1 MKKLLIAFF
10 ISLTCLSASACDICG
25 LGTSNYNPVLFT
37 QLSKNYLSI
46 NYLHRL
52 YHIQGTDGLN
62 KEYFNTILVSGQYSI
77 TNKLQLVAMVPYQVN
92 KQKNAKAIND
102 LKGLGD
108 VTLIGNYRL
117 WNHEGI
123 SKTHSLVVGAG
134 VKLPTGKYEAVKSA
148 AIEEQNFQLG
158 TGSIDYL
165 VNGTYRL
172 NVHQWSFSAVGSY
185 KYNTAN
191 KQDYRYG
198 DVLTAGATALYRK
211 EFKNFSLAPFVQVM
225 NEKQMMDANNHL
237 LREHSGGNAL
247 YTGGGFDLT
256 TSRFGA
262 GVNYQFAAKQNL
274 FQGEIDARPRLSA
287 YLSITL

>member
-1 MKKLLIAFF
+1 M
-10 ISLTCLSASACDICG
+10 SACDICG
-25 LGTSNYNPVLFT
+25 LGTSNYNPILFT

-52 YHIQGTDGLN
+52 YHIQGSDGLN

-102 LKGLGD
+102 LRGLGD
-108 VTLIGNYRL
+108 ITLMGNYRL

-134 VKLPTGKYEAVKSA
+134 VKLPTGKYKAVKSA

-211 EFKNFSLAPFVQVM
+211 EFKNFSLAPFVQLM
-225 NEKQMMDANNHL
+225 NEKQMMDANDHL
-237 LREHSGGNAL
+237 LRAHSGGNAL
-247 YTGGGFDLT
+247 YTGGGFDLS

-274 FQGEIDARPRLSA
+274 FGGEINARPRLSA

>member
-1 MKKLLIAFF
+1 MKKLLIAFS
-10 ISLTCLSASACDICG
+10 ISFTCLSASACDICG

-52 YHIQGTDGLN
+52 YHIQGSDGLN
-62 KEYFNTILVSGQYSI
+62 KEYFNTLLVSGQYSI
-77 TNKLQLVAMVPYQVN
+77 TNKLQLVAMVPYQLN
-92 KQKNAKAIND
+92 KQKNARGINE
-102 LKGLGD
+102 LSGLGD
-108 VTLIGNYRL
+108 VTLMGNYRL
-117 WNHEGI
+117 WNDEGA
-123 SKTHSLVVGAG
+123 SKTQTLTVGAG
-134 VKLPTGKYEAVKSA
+134 VKLPSGKYKPVKSL

-165 VNGTYRL
+165 VNGSYRL
-172 NVHQWSFSAVGSY
+172 NIHQWSFSAIGSY

-191 KQDYRYG
+191 KQGYRYG

-211 EFKNFSLAPFVQVM
+211 EFKNFSLAPFLQLM

-247 YTGGGFDLT
+247 YTGGGFDFT

-262 GVNYQFAAKQNL
+262 GLNYQFATKQNL
-274 FQGEIDARPRLSA
+274 FQGEINAKPRLSA